1 MVLLLIAI
9 AAKDFDAKMK
19 YLNASR
25 AFGFISFSTISIHSI
40 ICSIIGIDAIYLAH
54 LTIIVIIYVSLSISK
69 IVYIESAESIADCSG
84 LIVSMAVFAF
94 WGIPTRILYL
104 NTFRVSVER
113 EQQDPY
119 HLFRLLGILWA
130 TLFLVP
136 LSATI
141 LRIYFPKETYLKHL
155 AYAVQAFFE
164 IEMYLALVE
173 DTYTFAYWI
182 SCELTHTECF
192 YMLNIFVECILEFLS
207 LTNSVSPIVSML
219 ISHSFRILRWIFLWY
234 YAKEKLLSLS
244 VELWEG
250 WDHLPDSLEI
260 HFNQAW
266 EKRFRNCAASV
277 QVGLGSMENVCLR
290 DIFLQEEI
298 PRLEKA
304 FPRPNARNED
314 DSKSEDSFGWTPTHI

>member
-1 MVLLLIAI
+1 MILFLIAI
-9 AAKDFDAKMK
+9 GVKDIDAKMK
-19 YLNASR
+19 YLHACR
-25 AFGFISFSTISIHSI
+25 ALAFISFSTISIHSI
-40 ICSIIGIDAIYLAH
+40 ICSIIGIDAFYLAH
-54 LTIIVIIYVSLSISK
+54 LTIIVIIYVSLSILK
-69 IVYIESAESIADCSG
+69 IVYASEESIADCSG

-104 NTFRVSVER
+104 NTFRISVER
-113 EQQDPY
+113 GQQDPY

-130 TLFLVP
+130 TLFVVP
-136 LSATI
+136 LSSAI
-141 LRIYFPKETYLKHL
+141 LRIFFPSKTYLKHL

-192 YMLNIFVECILEFLS
+192 YMLNISVECVLELLS
-207 LTNSVSPIVSML
+207 FTHIGCPIVSIL
-219 ISHSFRILRWIFLWY
+219 ISHSFRIFRWIFLWY

-266 EKRFRNCAASV
+266 ERRFRNCAASV

-314 DSKSEDSFGWTPTHI
+314 GSKSEDSFGWTPTHI